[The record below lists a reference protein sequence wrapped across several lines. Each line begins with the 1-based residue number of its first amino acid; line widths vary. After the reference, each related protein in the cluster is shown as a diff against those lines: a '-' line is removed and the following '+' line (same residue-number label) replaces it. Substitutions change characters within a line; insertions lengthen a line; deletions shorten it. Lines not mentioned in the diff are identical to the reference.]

1 MWPSVGALRTCCG
14 RRSTCRDNKIDIIV
28 IVSLDNINFIATY
41 NQDKENFIIHEEKI
55 NLANNWIDKN
65 ISKEKIKNILENIQ
79 RKVGFKVKKIN
90 IILDDFMNFN
100 KFEFNEVI
108 IKETISYYNTE
119 TILNSNDCHKI
130 VNSMTKKLEE
140 KNVDQQLISIV
151 PFKFIYLENGSKNEK
166 ESSVFPINK
175 KLEKIE
181 IMFSIRYMNKN
192 KYQKLIN
199 FFKLLNLEVNKF
211 MLESQISIYENL
223 SHIKSNKI
231 NFVLC
236 FKNDKTILA
245 STVNDIVIKIDT
257 LKYSFKNLIE
267 KISKDFSIS
276 IQEAKDLIFC
286 YGKVWNNSEND
297 LDIVYSSNNI
307 FDSNSKYIRRIDI
320 SKTIKSF
327 LKTISKEANEIIISK
342 IKNNFTLKPEL
353 KFVGDLLRIN
363 GVEDYCS
370 KYFQKINIS
379 SINNNFYTINSWNKN
394 FISINNYLTYNQ
406 IVDSK
411 INSNDFYYHNIEAN
425 NANLNNKNYKIKQKN
440 FNKQQKE
447 ILKYY
452 A

>member
-1 MWPSVGALRTCCG
+1 M
-14 RRSTCRDNKIDIIV
+14 DNKVEIIA

-55 NLANNWIDKN
+55 NLANDWIDKN

-79 RKVGFKVKKIN
+79 KKVGFKVKKIN
-90 IILDDFMNFN
+90 IILDDFMNFK
-100 KFEFNEVI
+100 KFDFNEVI
-108 IKETISYYNTE
+108 IKETINYYNVE
-119 TILNSNDCHKI
+119 KILNFNDCQKI
-130 VNSMTKKLEE
+130 IDSMTKKLKE
-140 KNVDQQLISIV
+140 KDDDQQLISIV

-166 ESSVFPINK
+166 ESSNFPINK
-175 KLEKIE
+175 KLEKLE

-199 FFKLLNLEVNKF
+199 FFKLWDLEVNNF

-236 FKNDKTILA
+236 FKDDKTILA

-286 YGKVWNNSEND
+286 YGKVWNNSESD

-327 LKTISKEANEIIISK
+327 LKTISQEANEIIISK

-353 KFVGDLLRIN
+353 KFVGELLRIN
-363 GVEDYCS
+363 DVENYCS

-379 SINNNFYTINSWNKN
+379 SINNNFYAINSWNKN

-411 INSNDFYYHNIEAN
+411 INSNNFYYHDIETNIV
-425 NANLNNKNYKIKQKN
+425 NLNKNYKIKQKN
-440 FNKQQKE
+440 FNKQPKE

>member
-1 MWPSVGALRTCCG
+1 M
-14 RRSTCRDNKIDIIV
+14 DNKVEIIA

-55 NLANNWIDKN
+55 NLANDWIDKN

-79 RKVGFKVKKIN
+79 KKVGFKVKKIN
-90 IILDDFMNFN
+90 IILDDFMNFK
-100 KFEFNEVI
+100 KFDFNEVI
-108 IKETISYYNTE
+108 IKETINYYNVE
-119 TILNSNDCHKI
+119 KILNFNDCQKI
-130 VNSMTKKLEE
+130 IDSMTKKLKE
-140 KNVDQQLISIV
+140 KDDDQQLISIV

-166 ESSVFPINK
+166 ESSNFPINK
-175 KLEKIE
+175 KLEKLE

-199 FFKLLNLEVNKF
+199 FFKLWDLEVNNF

-236 FKNDKTILA
+236 FKDDKTILA

-267 KISKDFSIS
+267 KLSKDFSIS

-286 YGKVWNNSEND
+286 YGKVWNNSESD

-327 LKTISKEANEIIISK
+327 LKTISQEANEIIISK

-353 KFVGDLLRIN
+353 KFVGELLRIN
-363 GVEDYCS
+363 DVENYCS

-379 SINNNFYTINSWNKN
+379 SINNNFYAINSWNKN

-411 INSNDFYYHNIEAN
+411 INSNNFYYHDIETNIV
-425 NANLNNKNYKIKQKN
+425 NLNKNYKIKQKN
-440 FNKQQKE
+440 FNKQPKE

>member
-1 MWPSVGALRTCCG
+1 M
-14 RRSTCRDNKIDIIV
+14 DNKIDIIV

-55 NLANNWIDKN
+55 NLANNWIDEN
-65 ISKEKIKNILENIQ
+65 IGKEKIKNILENIQ

-108 IKETISYYNTE
+108 IKETISYYNAE

-236 FKNDKTILA
+236 FKDDKTILA

-267 KISKDFSIS
+267 KLSKDFSIS

-286 YGKVWNNSEND
+286 YGKVWNNSESD

-327 LKTISKEANEIIISK
+327 LKTISQEANEIIISK

>member
-1 MWPSVGALRTCCG
+1 M
-14 RRSTCRDNKIDIIV
+14 DNKVDIIV

-55 NLANNWIDKN
+55 NLANNWIDEN
-65 ISKEKIKNILENIQ
+65 IGKEKIKNILENIQ

-108 IKETISYYNTE
+108 IKETISYYNAE

>member
-1 MWPSVGALRTCCG
+1 M
-14 RRSTCRDNKIDIIV
+14 DNKVDIIV

-108 IKETISYYNTE
+108 IKETISYYNVE

>member
-1 MWPSVGALRTCCG
+1 M
-14 RRSTCRDNKIDIIV
+14 DNKVDIIV

-119 TILNSNDCHKI
+119 TILNSNDCRKI

-151 PFKFIYLENGSKNEK
+151 PFKFIYLENGLKNEK

-286 YGKVWNNSEND
+286 YGKVWNNSESD
-297 LDIVYSSNNI
+297 LDVVYSSNNI

>member
-1 MWPSVGALRTCCG
+1 M
-14 RRSTCRDNKIDIIV
+14 DNKIDIIV

-55 NLANNWIDKN
+55 NLANNWIDEN
-65 ISKEKIKNILENIQ
+65 IGKEKIKNILENIQ

-108 IKETISYYNTE
+108 IKETISYYNAE

>member
-1 MWPSVGALRTCCG
+1 M
-14 RRSTCRDNKIDIIV
+14 DNKVDIIV

-119 TILNSNDCHKI
+119 TILNSNDCRKI

-151 PFKFIYLENGSKNEK
+151 PFKFIYLENGLKNEK

-286 YGKVWNNSEND
+286 YGKVWNNSESD

>member
-1 MWPSVGALRTCCG
+1 M
-14 RRSTCRDNKIDIIV
+14 DNKVDIIV

-55 NLANNWIDKN
+55 NLANNWIDEN
-65 ISKEKIKNILENIQ
+65 IGKEKIKNILENIQ

-286 YGKVWNNSEND
+286 YGKVWNNSESD

-327 LKTISKEANEIIISK
+327 LKTISQEANEIIISK

-353 KFVGDLLRIN
+353 KFVGELLRIN
-363 GVEDYCS
+363 DVENYCS

-379 SINNNFYTINSWNKN
+379 SINNNFYAINSWNKN

-411 INSNDFYYHNIEAN
+411 INSNNFYYHDIETNIV
-425 NANLNNKNYKIKQKN
+425 NLNKNYKIKQKN
-440 FNKQQKE
+440 FNKQPKE

>member
-1 MWPSVGALRTCCG
+1 M
-14 RRSTCRDNKIDIIV
+14 DNKIDIIV

>member
-1 MWPSVGALRTCCG
+1 M
-14 RRSTCRDNKIDIIV
+14 DNKVEIIA

-55 NLANNWIDKN
+55 NLANDWIDKN

-79 RKVGFKVKKIN
+79 KKVGFKVKKIN
-90 IILDDFMNFN
+90 IILDDFMNFK
-100 KFEFNEVI
+100 KFDFNEVI
-108 IKETISYYNTE
+108 IKETINYYNVE
-119 TILNSNDCHKI
+119 KILNFNDCQKI
-130 VNSMTKKLEE
+130 IDSMTKKLKE
-140 KNVDQQLISIV
+140 KDDDQQLISIV

-166 ESSVFPINK
+166 ESSNFPINK
-175 KLEKIE
+175 KLEKLE

-199 FFKLLNLEVNKF
+199 FFKLWDLEVNNF

-236 FKNDKTILA
+236 FKDDKTILA

-267 KISKDFSIS
+267 KLSKDFSIS

-286 YGKVWNNSEND
+286 YGKVWNNSESD

-307 FDSNSKYIRRIDI
+307 FDSNSKYIRRIDL

-327 LKTISKEANEIIISK
+327 LKTISQEANEIIISK

-353 KFVGDLLRIN
+353 KFVGELLRIN
-363 GVEDYCS
+363 DVENYCS

-379 SINNNFYTINSWNKN
+379 SINNNFYAINSWNKN

-411 INSNDFYYHNIEAN
+411 INSNNFYYHDIETNIV
-425 NANLNNKNYKIKQKN
+425 NLNKNYKIKQKN
-440 FNKQQKE
+440 FNKQPKE

>member
-1 MWPSVGALRTCCG
+1 M
-14 RRSTCRDNKIDIIV
+14 DNKIDIIV

-55 NLANNWIDKN
+55 NLANNWIDEN
-65 ISKEKIKNILENIQ
+65 IGKEKIKNILENIQ

-108 IKETISYYNTE
+108 IKETISYYNAE

-199 FFKLLNLEVNKF
+199 FFKLWDLEVNNF

-236 FKNDKTILA
+236 FKDDKTILA

-267 KISKDFSIS
+267 KLSKDFSIS

-286 YGKVWNNSEND
+286 YGKVWNNSESD

-327 LKTISKEANEIIISK
+327 LKTISQEANEIIISK

>member
-1 MWPSVGALRTCCG
+1 M
-14 RRSTCRDNKIDIIV
+14 DNKVDIIV

-55 NLANNWIDKN
+55 NLANDWIDKN

-79 RKVGFKVKKIN
+79 KKVGFKVKKIN
-90 IILDDFMNFN
+90 IILDDFMNFK
-100 KFEFNEVI
+100 KFDFNEVI
-108 IKETISYYNTE
+108 IKETINYYNVE
-119 TILNSNDCHKI
+119 KILNFNDCQKI
-130 VNSMTKKLEE
+130 IDSMTKKLKE
-140 KNVDQQLISIV
+140 KDDDQQLISIV

-166 ESSVFPINK
+166 ESSNFPINK
-175 KLEKIE
+175 KLEKLE

-199 FFKLLNLEVNKF
+199 FFKLWDLEVNNF

-236 FKNDKTILA
+236 FKDDKTILA

-267 KISKDFSIS
+267 KLSKDFSIS

-286 YGKVWNNSEND
+286 YGKVWNNSESD

-327 LKTISKEANEIIISK
+327 LKTISQEANEIIISK

-353 KFVGDLLRIN
+353 KFVGELLRIN
-363 GVEDYCS
+363 DVENYCS

-379 SINNNFYTINSWNKN
+379 SINNNFYAINSWNKN

-411 INSNDFYYHNIEAN
+411 INSNNFYYHDIETNIV
-425 NANLNNKNYKIKQKN
+425 NLNKNYKIKQKN
-440 FNKQQKE
+440 FNKQPKE

>member
-1 MWPSVGALRTCCG
+1 M
-14 RRSTCRDNKIDIIV
+14 DNKVDIIV

-119 TILNSNDCHKI
+119 TILNSNDCRKI

-231 NFVLC
+231 NF
-236 FKNDKTILA
+236 
-245 STVNDIVIKIDT
+245 
-257 LKYSFKNLIE
+257 
-267 KISKDFSIS
+267 
-276 IQEAKDLIFC
+276 
-286 YGKVWNNSEND
+286 
-297 LDIVYSSNNI
+297 
-307 FDSNSKYIRRIDI
+307 
-320 SKTIKSF
+320 KS
-327 LKTISKEANEIIISK
+327 
-342 IKNNFTLKPEL
+342 
-353 KFVGDLLRIN
+353 
-363 GVEDYCS
+363 Y
-370 KYFQKINIS
+370 
-379 SINNNFYTINSWNKN
+379 
-394 FISINNYLTYNQ
+394 
-406 IVDSK
+406 
-411 INSNDFYYHNIEAN
+411 
-425 NANLNNKNYKIKQKN
+425 
-440 FNKQQKE
+440 
-447 ILKYY
+447 
-452 A
+452 

>member
-1 MWPSVGALRTCCG
+1 M
-14 RRSTCRDNKIDIIV
+14 DNKVDIIV

-119 TILNSNDCHKI
+119 TILNSNDCRKI

-286 YGKVWNNSEND
+286 YGKVWNNSESD

>member
-1 MWPSVGALRTCCG
+1 M
-14 RRSTCRDNKIDIIV
+14 DNKVDIIV

>member
-1 MWPSVGALRTCCG
+1 M
-14 RRSTCRDNKIDIIV
+14 DNKVEIIA

-55 NLANNWIDKN
+55 NLANDWIDKN

-79 RKVGFKVKKIN
+79 KKVGFKVKKIN
-90 IILDDFMNFN
+90 IILDDFMNFK
-100 KFEFNEVI
+100 KFDFNEVI
-108 IKETISYYNTE
+108 IKETINYYNVE
-119 TILNSNDCHKI
+119 KILNFNDCQKI
-130 VNSMTKKLEE
+130 IDSMTKKLKE
-140 KNVDQQLISIV
+140 KDDDQQLISIV

-286 YGKVWNNSEND
+286 YGKVWNNSESD